1 MTSNTVSATPAA
13 PTDKSA
19 PAVSAEPVT
28 APVLPEAYEDLAGQ
42 PELAAAWEAEVAAR
56 RAEAVKLQALLE
68 YQERRLAEEDTERPF
83 AKESLLKRIRRDA
96 ALMLGVPEAEVRRLL
111 SAAATALDWVPRT
124 WELYRDGQI
133 DFTRLAKVASGASAL
148 VETNSGHQELQKQ
161 LTCALDQS
169 AAAAAPQENVNTLGR
184 IVRDTVNHLDAEG
197 HQRRCERARG
207 LRSVTVTHHDYGMS
221 TLRAYLPTEVI
232 APLEEDLH
240 TAAKSMSR
248 RPKPTPA
255 LQDDETPPAGLDQ
268 AGSADADAAGPEP
281 AGAAYGNR
289 MADALA
295 AWLSDA
301 AAAQS
306 SSAARAVQPP
316 STAAAEGA
324 RSTVP
329 PRAGA
334 TINITVPL
342 DTVTGTGDAPAVSV
356 DGRFSIP
363 ASQVRAMASDSDAQH
378 CYYLTGTETKGEDE
392 SPRVVRIVKAGKTNP
407 VAAAIRKLGTGS
419 AERAEPELLHQQLV
433 EQIMAGTNLLENR
446 SGARFVTGRLREGI
460 LLRDGQC
467 QAVGCTAPGYASE
480 IDHKTSFESGG
491 STDAANS
498 WVLCRTHHDLKGR
511 GLLPEAGNSSGTATG
526 SGSPEPDPPGSSSR
540 GQRRPPQ
547 RARLPDFDSAPPPA
561 WASGGEP

>member
-1 MTSNTVSATPAA
+1 MTSTTVSAP
-13 PTDKSA
+13 
-19 PAVSAEPVT
+19 PV
-28 APVLPEAYEDLAGQ
+28 APVLPRGYEDLARQ
-42 PELAAAWEAEVAAR
+42 PELAAAWESEVLIR
-56 RAEAVKLQALLE
+56 RAEATKLQALLK

-83 AKESLLKRIRRDA
+83 AKESLLKRIHRDA
-96 ALMLGVPEAEVRRLL
+96 ALMLGVPEAEVRRSL
-111 SAAATALDWVPRT
+111 SAATTALDWVPRT

-133 DFTRLAKVASGASAL
+133 DFTRLAKVSSGASAL
-148 VETNSGHQELQKQ
+148 VETNSGHKELQKQ
-161 LTCALDQS
+161 LTGALDQA

-184 IVRDTVNHLDAEG
+184 IVRDTVNHLDTEG

-248 RPKPTPA
+248 RPEPTPI
-255 LQDDETPPAGLDQ
+255 LPDDETPLAGPDQ
-268 AGSADADAAGPEP
+268 TDAADAGTAGPES
-281 AGAAYGNR
+281 AEATYTNR

-301 AAAQS
+301 AAAQR
-306 SSAARAVQPP
+306 SSAARTAQPT

-342 DTVTGTGDAPAVSV
+342 DTLTGTGHAPAVSV

-363 ASQVRAMASDSDAQH
+363 AAKVRTMASDSAAQH
-378 CYYLTGTETKGEDE
+378 CYYLTGTETRGEDE
-392 SPRVVRIVKAGKTNP
+392 PPKVTRIVKAGKTNP
-407 VAAAIRKLGTGS
+407 VAAAIRKLGTAS
-419 AERAEPELLHQQLV
+419 AGRADPKLVHQQLV
-433 EQIMAGTNLLENR
+433 EQIMAGSNLLENR

-467 QAVGCTAPGYASE
+467 QAIGCTEPGYASE

-511 GLLPEAGNSSGTATG
+511 GLLPESGNSSGTATG
-526 SGSPEPDPPGSSSR
+526 SVSPEPDPPGGSSR
-540 GQRRPPQ
+540 GRRRPPQ